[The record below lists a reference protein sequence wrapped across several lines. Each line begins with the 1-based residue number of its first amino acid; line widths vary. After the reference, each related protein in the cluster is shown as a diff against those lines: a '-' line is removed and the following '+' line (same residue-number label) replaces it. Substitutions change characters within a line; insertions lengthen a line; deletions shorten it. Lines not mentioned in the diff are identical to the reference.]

1 MNRYMVPDLALEAQ
15 VDRRCPRCGGTR
27 SRIHERR
34 EHRPRD
40 PWVSQVSK
48 IRMRCVCCGKTW
60 TLAPSGLVLHAQR
73 SDRVKVLNV
82 LLYALGLSY
91 RGVSAAMCAF
101 RVIED
106 KMTVYRDVQLA
117 GSKALA
123 RLHRMKRRVSLA
135 GIDGTGQRLAKPRDA
150 HSEDLVFVVDF
161 GDGRL
166 LEAAL
171 VDEQD
176 STAIGELIKDLE
188 KRFGVARW
196 VSDEHGSYAQ
206 IPWGNHELCTA
217 HFVKNKRRR
226 LREIEGDLGSVGE
239 PQRRRLD
246 MSIEILRRL
255 LDSRR
260 DEDKLHAHRLY
271 ENWAKARAPT
281 KGEKASPDYK
291 MQQLALEVWNNWDR
305 VWNYTNN
312 ATERKIGA
320 TLKVRSKTMRGFKV
334 AQNIP
339 RFVALS
345 ESLFRPTDQPV
356 SLPQFV

>member
-117 GSKALA
+117 GSRALA

-176 STAIGELIKDLE
+176 STAIGELIADQGRESVAGLQDAATGFGGLE
-188 KRFGVARW
+188 QLGSGLELHKQR
-196 VSDEHGSYAQ
+196 HGA
-206 IPWGNHELCTA
+206 ED
-217 HFVKNKRRR
+217 RRH
-226 LREIEGDLGSVGE
+226 IEGPLEDNA
-239 PQRRRLD
+239 RLQGCAEHP
-246 MSIEILRRL
+246 SIR
-255 LDSRR
+255 
-260 DEDKLHAHRLY
+260 
-271 ENWAKARAPT
+271 
-281 KGEKASPDYK
+281 G
-291 MQQLALEVWNNWDR
+291 V
-305 VWNYTNN
+305 
-312 ATERKIGA
+312 ER
-320 TLKVRSKTMRGFKV
+320 
-334 AQNIP
+334 
-339 RFVALS
+339 VALS
-345 ESLFRPTDQPV
+345 PH
-356 SLPQFV
+356 